1 MDLPASETAELDQ
14 LMKEMDI
21 VTENADID
29 IDNFNIDDLD
39 KALEMNNIDI
49 DLEGEEIQE
58 QTVVVPQEETTFTS
72 QVPEANLV
80 DVDTDVD
87 VENLDAGDI
96 VEEN

>member
-29 IDNFNIDDLD
+29 VDNFNIDDLD

-80 DVDTDVD
+80 DVDADVD

>member
-49 DLEGEEIQE
+49 DLEGEDIQE

-72 QVPEANLV
+72 QEPEANLV
-80 DVDTDVD
+80 DVDAD

>member
-29 IDNFNIDDLD
+29 IDNFNIDDLN

-49 DLEGEEIQE
+49 DLEGEDIQE

-72 QVPEANLV
+72 QEPEANLV
-80 DVDTDVD
+80 DVDADVD